1 MAASYGSAPQPGLLS
16 QQFPPPLLP
25 KPAKD
30 NIRLQKL
37 LKRTAKK
44 KAAPPATQ
52 APAPYR
58 SSLSPVSEASP
69 DLEKSD
75 PSTPPR
81 TPETPIYASTVQ
93 PRFFIR
99 PLYQHTASPYP
110 VHRNYG
116 KTARISTQTYTAP
129 VCTSPQLVASLH
141 TYTPAQSSTPQT
153 PAAAQRPGQAVVPS
167 LLITTSGPATVPSA
181 SHVSSQ
187 VRTIHGKH
195 SLQIIITEAPK
206 SKKPMFDVPQ
216 ITMYTAKSPFHERS
230 KSPFY
235 DSSGLK
241 PFHYGT
247 TTPRSKTP
255 TFEVKR
261 VATPTFE
268 VKRAVTPTSE
278 IRRVTT
284 PISEVSR
291 GITATSEV
299 KRGTTPT
306 SEIRRVTTPISEV
319 SRGIAATSEVKRGT
333 TPTSEIRRVTTP
345 ISEVSRGIAATSE
358 VKRGTTPTSEIRR
371 VTTPISEVSRG
382 IAATSEVKRGT
393 TPTSEIRRV
402 TTPIS
407 EVSRGNTP
415 ISGIKRGATPTSEI
429 KKIVASIAEEN
440 KGPTP
445 TREIS
450 VARRPK
456 TPSYQTPRAKTPVFE
471 KPRVNPLLFATSPV
485 TTTSGDAHNST
496 VRKDPQTLKVPNSVE
511 TPAEPETLKQCLSS
525 ESAKTPAK
533 DDTPAET
540 ETSKYTAPS
549 TGYQRP
555 RTPTY
560 EAPKPTSLP
569 TGHQRPKTPT
579 YKTSKPAT
587 PHFGY
592 QRPKTPTYDPNIST
606 VAPTLPEVTKPQAA
620 SKEPE
625 ISADSEVSVTETEN
639 SVPRPKTTSSEVR
652 ITVEA
657 EEILTKLSDEEK
669 SKVHT
674 SGVKRVKTPTRDTQK
689 VVTSTIEPSIATIPM
704 ETQRAKTPTYEAPKI
719 ATGISETQE
728 IPDCTLVEAPSSKL
742 KALNASTKKSL
753 GVSPSVFHA
762 SEKSTLP
769 HPLTRVK
776 SPVKD
781 ISSAKV
787 LTDQVVAVLNS
798 VKQTPQSEGALIPKT
813 PADKTE
819 AIVINLPTSSPQIIA
834 PALSEIRPPDQIGD
848 EAMQTDSAN
857 SEVTASEIK
866 DLKEDMTLVMLS
878 SKGKSGTGDKSLPEG
893 EVLLKTMLKTKGL
906 KSKVSGWSRLKKHMI
921 VEPEEPKFP
930 EAESESKKDVEQQE
944 KTDGQKKPTEPDA
957 ESDSQGE
964 TKSKDSPRAM
974 KMWDAV
980 LFQMFST
987 KENILQQIDANKSEE
1002 EKTVR
1007 NTQEIPSFA
1016 YRLPL
1021 LLYSPQ
1027 FNARKLKEAASRP
1040 TTKILTVF
1048 ELGLIGR
1055 KNQDEEPKDFNRT
1068 AKGFNASKNTEA

>member
-1 MAASYGSAPQPGLLS
+1 MAASYGSTPQPGLLS
-16 QQFPPPLLP
+16 QQYPPPLLP
-25 KPAKD
+25 KPGKD
-30 NIRLQKL
+30 NVRLQKL

-81 TPETPIYASTVQ
+81 TPETPIYGSTVQ

-116 KTARISTQTYTAP
+116 KTARISPQTYTAS
-129 VCTSPQLVASLH
+129 VCTSPQLVASLY
-141 TYTPAQSSTPQT
+141 TYTPSQSSTSQT
-153 PAAAQRPGQAVVPS
+153 PAAAQLPEQAVMPS
-167 LLITTSGPATVPSA
+167 LLITRSDPATVPSI

-187 VRTIHGKH
+187 GRTIHGKH

-216 ITMYTAKSPFHERS
+216 ITMYTAKSPFQERS

-235 DSSGLK
+235 ESSGVK
-241 PFHYGT
+241 TFHYGT

-261 VATPTFE
+261 VATPT
-268 VKRAVTPTSE
+268 SE

-291 GITATSEV
+291 GITPTSDMKRGVTPTSEIRRGTTPISEV
-299 KRGTTPT
+299 SRSITPTSDIKTGTTPT
-306 SEIRRVTTPISEV
+306 SEIRRGTTPISEV
-319 SRGIAATSEVKRGT
+319 SRGI
-333 TPTSEIRRVTTP
+333 TPTSEV
-345 ISEVSRGIAATSE
+345 
-358 VKRGTTPTSEIRR
+358 
-371 VTTPISEVSRG
+371 
-382 IAATSEVKRGT
+382 
-393 TPTSEIRRV
+393 
-402 TTPIS
+402 
-407 EVSRGNTP
+407 
-415 ISGIKRGATPTSEI
+415 KRGATPTSEI

-440 KGPTP
+440 KGTTP

-471 KPRVNPLLFATSPV
+471 KPRVNPLLFATFTV
-485 TTTSGDAHNST
+485 TTTSGDAHDST

-511 TPAEPETLKQCLSS
+511 TPAEPESLKQSLSS
-525 ESAKTPAK
+525 ESAETPAK

-540 ETSKYTAPS
+540 PNETSKYTALS
-549 TGYQRP
+549 TVYQRP
-555 RTPTY
+555 KTPTY

-569 TGHQRPKTPT
+569 NGYQTPT
-579 YKTSKPAT
+579 YKTSKPKT
-587 PHFGY
+587 SQFGY
-592 QRPKTPTYDPNIST
+592 QRPKTPTYEALKPKNKSKYYGLTPAAPIGYGGIQSDTPDSGISRSKTPTYDPNISKVAPT
-606 VAPTLPEVTKPQAA
+606 VAPTLPEVTKPQVA

-625 ISADSEVSVTETEN
+625 ISVGSEVSVTQVHGMEN
-639 SVPRPKTTSSEVR
+639 SVPRPKTTSNEVR
-652 ITVEA
+652 TTVEA
-657 EEILTKLSDEEK
+657 EEIPTKLSDEEK

-674 SGVKRVKTPTRDTQK
+674 FGVKRVKTPTRETQK
-689 VVTSTIEPSIATIPM
+689 VETSTIEPSIATIPM

-719 ATGISETQE
+719 TTDISETQE
-728 IPDCTLVEAPSSKL
+728 IPDSTLVETPSSKL

-753 GVSPSVFHA
+753 QDGPSVFHA
-762 SEKSTLP
+762 NEKSTPP
-769 HPLTRVK
+769 HPLTGVK
-776 SPVKD
+776 SPAKH

-787 LTDQVVAVLNS
+787 LTNQVVAVLNS
-798 VKQTPQSEGALIPKT
+798 VKQTPQSEEALILKT

-819 AIVINLPTSSPQIIA
+819 AIAINLPTSSHQIIA
-834 PALSEIRPPDQIGD
+834 PALSDGGIRPPDQMGG

-866 DLKEDMTLVMLS
+866 GLKEHMTSVILS

-893 EVLLKTMLKTKGL
+893 EGFPKTMPKTKGL
-906 KSKVSGWSRLKKHMI
+906 KSKVSAWSRLKKHMV

-930 EAESESKKDVEQQE
+930 EPESESKKDVDQEE
-944 KTDGQKKPTEPDA
+944 KTDGQKKPTEPGL
-957 ESDSQGE
+957 ESGSQGE
-964 TKSKDSPRAM
+964 MRGKDSPRAM

-987 KENILQQIDANKSEE
+987 QENILQQINANKSEE
-1002 EKTVR
+1002 EKTAR
-1007 NTQEIPSFA
+1007 NTEEIPSFVF
-1016 YRLPL
+1016 RLPL

-1055 KNQDEEPKDFNRT
+1055 KNQDEDPKDFNRT
-1068 AKGFNASKNTEA
+1068 AKGFNASKSTEA

>member
-268 VKRAVTPTSE
+268 VKRAV
-278 IRRVTT
+278 
-284 PISEVSR
+284 
-291 GITATSEV
+291 
-299 KRGTTPT
+299 
-306 SEIRRVTTPISEV
+306 
-319 SRGIAATSEVKRGT
+319 